1 MFEPTRLAA
10 RHLADAYAQ
19 VVPPVVVKIVAV
31 FFIHSVSLW
40 PAHFIPQRWG

>member
-1 MFEPTRLAA
+1 VRQGQAA
-10 RHLADAYAQ
+10 ENA
-19 VVPPVVVKIVAV
+19 VVVKIVAV